1 MRARV
6 TKASQERGQKNE
18 KKKKMSEK
26 KLRNYIGLE
35 VGKILIRISWS
46 IGRRGNS

>member
-18 KKKKMSEK
+18 KKKMSEK